1 MRSRWSTTRPATAS
15 RVRRSPTSSRATP
28 CSPPQRF
35 ATSRRSGSACTGSPS
50 APSSGARRCRPRRS
64 STGWSRTCSTT
75 SRPRRWRSTTGRA
88 PIRDRGAIAVAIAS
102 CARPAASYDT
112 SRSSTKMTKTNERL
126 ALVERQ
132 RQFEW
137 RLARE
142 VQTQAAA
149 RFVAGKT
156 HDLLNLIQNVQLASL
171 ELERRCTADAGEF
184 IADLRKAADDA
195 RHQLAELMAVARPEE
210 IIVPGAPVGAA
221 VTAAVETVRAASTI
235 EVDLHLAIT
244 PEVATRCSAEELAH
258 VIYGLTLDAATG
270 EAEADDAPQTLER
283 SETGDED
290 PDGSAGG
297 AGGRAPRGIELFVRE
312 RTIDGKPWLEIV
324 RGARVELAGEHFDL
338 QAVEAIAVKNGGEL
352 GHSERRGGGT
362 ELVVA
367 LPVVTAD

>member
-1 MRSRWSTTRPATAS
+1 MA
-15 RVRRSPTSSRATP
+15 
-28 CSPPQRF
+28 
-35 ATSRRSGSACTGSPS
+35 
-50 APSSGARRCRPRRS
+50 
-64 STGWSRTCSTT
+64 
-75 SRPRRWRSTTGRA
+75 
-88 PIRDRGAIAVAIAS
+88 
-102 CARPAASYDT
+102 
-112 SRSSTKMTKTNERL
+112 KTNERL

-132 RQFEW
+132 RRFEW
-137 RLARE
+137 QLARE

-156 HDLLNLIQNVQLASL
+156 HDLLNLIQIVQLASL

-184 IADLRKAADDA
+184 ITDLRKAADDA

-235 EVDLHLAIT
+235 EVDLHLAVP
-244 PEVATRCSAEELAH
+244 PELTTRCSAEELAH
-258 VIYGLTLDAATG
+258 VIYGLTLDAATA
-270 EAEADDAPQTLER
+270 EAGADDAPQAFER
-283 SETGDED
+283 SETGAG
-290 PDGSAGG
+290 GSAPH
-297 AGGRAPRGIELFVRE
+297 AIELFIRE

-367 LPVVTAD
+367 LPVVRAG

>member
-1 MRSRWSTTRPATAS
+1 
-15 RVRRSPTSSRATP
+15 
-28 CSPPQRF
+28 
-35 ATSRRSGSACTGSPS
+35 
-50 APSSGARRCRPRRS
+50 
-64 STGWSRTCSTT
+64 
-75 SRPRRWRSTTGRA
+75 
-88 PIRDRGAIAVAIAS
+88 
-102 CARPAASYDT
+102 
-112 SRSSTKMTKTNERL
+112 MTKTNERL

-132 RQFEW
+132 RRFEW
-137 RLARE
+137 QLARE
-142 VQTQAAA
+142 VQTHAAA

-156 HDLLNLIQNVQLASL
+156 HDLLNLVQIVQLASL

-221 VTAAVETVRAASTI
+221 VTAAVEPGRAASTI
-235 EVDLHLAIT
+235 EVDLHLAVA
-244 PEVATRCSAEELAH
+244 PELATRCSAEELAH
-258 VIYGLTLDAATG
+258 VIYGLTLDAATA
-270 EAEADDAPQTLER
+270 EAEVGDAPQALER
-283 SETGDED
+283 SETG
-290 PDGSAGG
+290 G
-297 AGGRAPRGIELFVRE
+297 APRGIELFVRE

-367 LPVVTAD
+367 LPVVRAG